1 MSASPASHST
11 AEPEPPGR
19 PRAFPTIVF
28 GGLAIGVLDAL
39 DAMIFFGLWL
49 GATPGGVWRSVAG
62 GLLGRQAAAA
72 GGFKIAVLGLALHF
86 LNATLIAIGYY
97 LVSSILPILN
107 RYAVIAGLLYGLV
120 VYYIMTFVV
129 VPHSAIG
136 PRAFPAWPS
145 LLNGLI
151 GHAVLVGLPVALIAR
166 RFAYQG
172 N

>member
-1 MSASPASHST
+1 MSDIAVSHS
-11 AEPEPPGR
+11 AADSKPAGR
-19 PRAFPTIVF
+19 PRAFQTIVY

-39 DAMIFFGLWL
+39 DAMIFFGLWY
-49 GATPGGVWRSVAG
+49 GIPPGGIWRSVAG
-62 GLLGRQAAAA
+62 GLLGRQAAAS

-97 LVSSILPILN
+97 IVSSILPILN

-136 PRAFPAWPS
+136 PRAFPALPS
-145 LLNGLI
+145 LLNGII

-166 RFAYQG
+166 WSARG
-172 N
+172 R